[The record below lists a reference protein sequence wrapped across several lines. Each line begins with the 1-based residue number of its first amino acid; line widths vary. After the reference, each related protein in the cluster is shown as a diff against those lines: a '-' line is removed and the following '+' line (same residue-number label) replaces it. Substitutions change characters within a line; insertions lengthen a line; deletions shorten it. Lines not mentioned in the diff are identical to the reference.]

1 MKFLLLI
8 QQGDAPL
15 PQTEEW
21 AKLSEEEQNAVYS
34 DYQAINETPGVTTG
48 LWLQPPQAATTVRV
62 KTGET
67 LTTERP
73 LVPVEDAVNGYLV
86 FEGDSLDDAVE
97 LASRI
102 PQARMGGAVEVR
114 PIVEP

>member
-15 PQTEEW
+15 PQTDEW
-21 AKLSEEEQNAVYS
+21 NLLSEEEQQSVYS
-34 DYQAINETPGVTTG
+34 DYQAVNQAPGVTTG
-48 LWLQPPQAATTVRV
+48 LWLQHPAAATTVRV
-62 KTGET
+62 HDGST
-67 LTTERP
+67 LRTDGPFVSPAE
-73 LVPVEDAVNGYLV
+73 AVNGYLV
-86 FEGDSLDDAVE
+86 FEGENLDAAVE

-114 PIVEP
+114 PIVEA